1 MSGES
6 LMIMG
11 ISGFF
16 FDFQKKNTKNSV
28 VIKKKCL
35 TLHYSIYINHITGQ
49 PVI

>member
-6 LMIMG
+6 LMIR
-11 ISGFF
+11 IF